1 MSGGVRVGFLK
12 PDHGGVGGF
21 ERLVERCRARLGDRG
36 VDVELVTFDA
46 RTRAS
51 RLHGLP
57 LDDGTRD
64 WHDEYFLYLTAL
76 DRLDRLDLSAF
87 DVIVASQPPSYLA
100 RHPRVVAL
108 TYHQA
113 RVFYDLAEEFVAAG
127 FVRPRVHEA
136 AIAQVRA
143 VDGDRV
149 GDVRAWLTGSDE
161 VASRLATWWGIE
173 VTTPFRASPEVLPVD
188 DVGELDPA
196 GPALCVSRHEWP
208 KRTELVAQAA
218 VLDSTGRYELLGGGS
233 RLPWVRHLVER
244 WAADPATATHDD
256 PEGTWRNRGSWQ
268 LPDGG
273 CSAGTGPTEHL
284 GGRLRLHG
292 EVDDATRD
300 DAYRRATVVV
310 APALREDY
318 GLTVLE
324 AFAHAR
330 PVIVCDDGGGLV
342 ELVADTGAAVVVEP
356 TARAIAAAV
365 AELRDD
371 PARMRAMAID
381 ALEVARR
388 QAATDDLA
396 PLLEAIRGAAAATAP

>member
-1 MSGGVRVGFLK
+1 MRVAFLK

-21 ERLVERCRARLGDRG
+21 ERLVERCRARLGERG
-36 VDVELVTFDA
+36 VAVEQVAFDA
-46 RTRAS
+46 RTRAR
-51 RLHGLP
+51 RLHGIP

-76 DRLDRLDLSAF
+76 ERLDRLDLSGF
-87 DVIVASQPPSYLA
+87 DVVVASQPPSYLA
-100 RHPRVVAL
+100 RHPSVVAL

-113 RVFYDLAEEFVAAG
+113 RVFYDLADEFVAAG
-127 FVRPRVHEA
+127 FARPRVHEA
-136 AIAQVRA
+136 AVAQVRA

-149 GDVRAWLTGSDE
+149 GDVRTWLTGSEE
-161 VASRLATWWGIE
+161 VAARLARYWGIDG
-173 VTTPFRASPEVLPVD
+173 TTPFRASPEVLPVPE
-188 DVGELDPA
+188 VGELDPA

-218 VLDSTGRYELLGGGS
+218 VLDPGGRYELLGGGS

-244 WAADPATATHDD
+244 WAADPDAAPAHD
-256 PEGTWRNRGSWQ
+256 PEGTWRNRGAWQ
-268 LPDGG
+268 LPEGERP
-273 CSAGTGPTEHL
+273 AGTGPSEHL
-284 GGRLRLHG
+284 GGRLRIHG
-292 EVDDATRD
+292 EVDDAARD
-300 DAYRRATVVV
+300 DAYRRAAVVV

-356 TARAIAAAV
+356 TAQAIAAAV

-371 PARMRAMAID
+371 PARLQAMAID
-381 ALEVARR
+381 ALEAARR

-396 PLLEAIRGAAAATAP
+396 PLVDAIREAAGGADG